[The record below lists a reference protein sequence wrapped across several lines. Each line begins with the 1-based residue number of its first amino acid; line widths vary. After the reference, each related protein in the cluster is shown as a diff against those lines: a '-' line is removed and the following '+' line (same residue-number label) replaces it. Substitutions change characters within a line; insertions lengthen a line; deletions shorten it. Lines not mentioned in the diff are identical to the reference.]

1 MVRLMIA
8 AAMVMATTRAA
19 LAAPAPEPASVSE
32 LLIEGA
38 KTVSELTV
46 TAAVKCLG
54 PDKFNQRADQPKVL
68 DSFPKKGAVVRPG
81 LLVVRVTFNRPMACA
96 GGFAADPPLQ
106 NPCPGLPR
114 EMVLSYDRR
123 TVRTVCVVEPNAQ
136 YGLWLSQDPN
146 GDSFMGL
153 AGLPSL
159 PYRLNFTTSADPAV
173 ATVCDAL
180 VQDEETA
187 RQIRARGRSDCAN
200 EPPAAGD

>member
-1 MVRLMIA
+1 MARLMIA
-8 AAMVMATTRAA
+8 AAMMLATAGSA
-19 LAAPAPEPASVSE
+19 LAAPTPATVSE
-32 LLIEGA
+32 LVVTGA

-54 PDKFNQRADQPKVL
+54 PDKSPERAERPKVV
-68 DSFPKKGAVVRPG
+68 DSFPKRGAVVRPG

-96 GGFAADPPLQ
+96 GAFAADPPLH

-146 GDSFMGL
+146 DNSFMGL

-159 PYRLNFTTSADPAV
+159 PYRLNFTTSADPIV

-187 RQIRARGRSDCAN
+187 RQIQTRRKLDCAA
-200 EPPAAGD
+200 EPR